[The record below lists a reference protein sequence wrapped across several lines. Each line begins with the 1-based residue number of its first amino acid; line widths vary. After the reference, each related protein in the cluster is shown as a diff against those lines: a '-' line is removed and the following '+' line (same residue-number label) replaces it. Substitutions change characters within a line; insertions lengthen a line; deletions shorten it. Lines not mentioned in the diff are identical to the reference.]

1 MKALRRR
8 IRVSRTILAFLV
20 LLVGFAPA
28 TLARDPDGADRL
40 FDGFVQDGEVLSG
53 GWLEGRVFF
62 QNYDTGE
69 RYGLGGLAAFT
80 VAQDFEFGM
89 ALAGMVADPELGGS
103 SSGLSDIAL
112 YGKARLME
120 VPFVF
125 SVGGLM
131 TLPSGNEK
139 KGLGTGEVSLEGF
152 TGFRWY
158 FDSVV
163 LVANAG
169 LRLNQ
174 DSDVILTNGGFPV
187 PSSVAG
193 PGGSEGKVSGRLG
206 AGFIFLLTERWDF
219 SAEFAYES
227 ARYESLDSDL
237 RLTVGGAYRLGKA
250 IFRGAFTAGLSDG
263 APDFAFVGAAAF
275 RFGETGKKAPAP
287 TTDGSTGG

>member
-8 IRVSRTILAFLV
+8 IRVSRRILVCLV

-28 TLARDPDGADRL
+28 ILARDPDGADRL
-40 FDGFVQDGEVLSG
+40 FDGFVQDGEVMSG

-103 SSGLSDIAL
+103 HSGLSDIAL

-131 TLPSGNEK
+131 TLPSGNED

-174 DSDVILTNGGFPV
+174 DADVHLANGGFPD
-187 PSSVAG
+187 G
-193 PGGSEGKVSGRLG
+193 PEGSEGKVSGRLG

-227 ARYESLDSDL
+227 ARYEGLDSDL

-250 IFRGAFTAGLSDG
+250 IFRGALTAGLSDG
-263 APDFAFVGAAAF
+263 APDIAFIGAAAF